1 MSSSSIMG
9 QAPVSSAT
17 PSTLSNGT
25 NSKISSTSLSHRNGK
40 IYEANVVETADK
52 AKEVGLGKSTHSKNS
67 FFNIIKEAIVNFVN
81 FVKKFNKSKDLKFAI
96 VTKDIELAIAQ
107 NDAIIKEFN
116 NNPQMYV
123 TEELMGGSGNI
134 TEIDALVK
142 GDMTVEANNSDA
154 ILLFCALRR
163 NLRTHITPQD
173 INIINKFKD
182 SGEMPQLDELSDLVQ
197 DVVGFAIKVIEH
209 NREVTPESM
218 ALLLAH
224 NCTSDPLQ
232 SPSSFII
239 ERDNAQSLLASFLN
253 QKSGSPV
260 YEATVELELYQDNA
274 ALTKKLA
281 ELNSISDARSSMNQ
295 AFDEFNDI
303 RESLDREMLID
314 QHKKQLNFNSRVDK
328 AIDEFNQ
335 VVESFDKET
344 HTNEIIDLSRQ
355 IIDLN
360 GQVDELTTTH
370 KNDFNTLSQ
379 ELDRMSETVKNKSDE
394 QISLEIDNKESEQP
408 AITDL
413 ITEQTAR
420 MNTLENARDSSEIDW
435 EFDESDK

>member
-1 MSSSSIMG
+1 
-9 QAPVSSAT
+9 
-17 PSTLSNGT
+17 
-25 NSKISSTSLSHRNGK
+25 
-40 IYEANVVETADK
+40 
-52 AKEVGLGKSTHSKNS
+52 
-67 FFNIIKEAIVNFVN
+67 
-81 FVKKFNKSKDLKFAI
+81 
-96 VTKDIELAIAQ
+96 
-107 NDAIIKEFN
+107 
-116 NNPQMYV
+116 
-123 TEELMGGSGNI
+123 
-134 TEIDALVK
+134 
-142 GDMTVEANNSDA
+142 
-154 ILLFCALRR
+154 
-163 NLRTHITPQD
+163 
-173 INIINKFKD
+173 
-182 SGEMPQLDELSDLVQ
+182 MPQLDELSDLVQ

-274 ALTKKLA
+274 ALTKQLA

-379 ELDRMSETVKNKSDE
+379 ELDRMSETVKNMSDE

-408 AITDL
+408 A

-435 EFDESDK
+435 EFGESDK

>member
-52 AKEVGLGKSTHSKNS
+52 AKEVGLGKSTHSKNN
-67 FFNIIKEAIVNFVN
+67 FFNIIKEAIVNFVKN
-81 FVKKFNKSKDLKFAI
+81 FNKSKDIELA
-96 VTKDIELAIAQ
+96 VAPKDIELAVAPKDIELAVAPKDLKLAIAQ

-260 YEATVELELYQDNA
+260 YEATVELELA
-274 ALTKKLA
+274 A
-281 ELNSISDARSSMNQ
+281 
-295 AFDEFNDI
+295 
-303 RESLDREMLID
+303 DR
-314 QHKKQLNFNSRVDK
+314 KQ
-328 AIDEFNQ
+328 
-335 VVESFDKET
+335 
-344 HTNEIIDLSRQ
+344 
-355 IIDLN
+355 
-360 GQVDELTTTH
+360 
-370 KNDFNTLSQ
+370 
-379 ELDRMSETVKNKSDE
+379 
-394 QISLEIDNKESEQP
+394 
-408 AITDL
+408 
-413 ITEQTAR
+413 
-420 MNTLENARDSSEIDW
+420 
-435 EFDESDK
+435 

>member
-1 MSSSSIMG
+1 M
-9 QAPVSSAT
+9 
-17 PSTLSNGT
+17 
-25 NSKISSTSLSHRNGK
+25 
-40 IYEANVVETADK
+40 
-52 AKEVGLGKSTHSKNS
+52 
-67 FFNIIKEAIVNFVN
+67 
-81 FVKKFNKSKDLKFAI
+81 
-96 VTKDIELAIAQ
+96 
-107 NDAIIKEFN
+107 
-116 NNPQMYV
+116 
-123 TEELMGGSGNI
+123 
-134 TEIDALVK
+134 
-142 GDMTVEANNSDA
+142 
-154 ILLFCALRR
+154 
-163 NLRTHITPQD
+163 
-173 INIINKFKD
+173 
-182 SGEMPQLDELSDLVQ
+182 
-197 DVVGFAIKVIEH
+197 
-209 NREVTPESM
+209 
-218 ALLLAH
+218 
-224 NCTSDPLQ
+224 
-232 SPSSFII
+232 
-239 ERDNAQSLLASFLN
+239 
-253 QKSGSPV
+253 